1 MALRSRQELR
11 LRLQPL
17 PDDPRSPLTIFPGAE
32 GKNFLGLSSPIAGLA
47 AKIVSAEGELMDHLQ
62 QCMNALR
69 RTSSDAEQ
77 FRVYLIEAW
86 IDRYR
91 QNEAANET
99 VALNQLL
106 EAINKEAEQHPGY
119 DFWITVRAYVER
131 CLRELEPEE
140 PLPPPY

>member
-1 MALRSRQELR
+1 
-11 LRLQPL
+11 
-17 PDDPRSPLTIFPGAE
+17 
-32 GKNFLGLSSPIAGLA
+32 
-47 AKIVSAEGELMDHLQ
+47 MDHLQ

-77 FRVYLIEAW
+77 SRIYLSEVW

-91 QNEAANET
+91 QNEAANVT
-99 VALNQLL
+99 VGLNQLL
-106 EAINKEAEQHPGY
+106 EAINKEAERHPGY
-119 DFWITVRAYVER
+119 DFWITARAYVQR